1 MLSLVKNNVI
11 TAEEEDN
18 DDEDLT
24 ENESVKT
31 RIYSDSF
38 SSYLVNDIKEMGYI
52 LKRVNHSVWF

>member
-1 MLSLVKNNVI
+1 LLSLVKNNVI